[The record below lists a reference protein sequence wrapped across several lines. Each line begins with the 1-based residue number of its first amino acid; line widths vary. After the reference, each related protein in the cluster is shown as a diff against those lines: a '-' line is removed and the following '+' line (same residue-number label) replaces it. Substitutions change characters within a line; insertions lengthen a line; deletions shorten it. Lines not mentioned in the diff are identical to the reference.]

1 MVTSLP
7 GDESG
12 KLVYLHTIAFF
23 FRLELMLAPK
33 QHSKV
38 VATYKKFFLRM
49 REGEEKEEPN

>member
-23 FRLELMLAPK
+23 FRLELMRAPK

-38 VATYKKFFLRM
+38 VATYKKFF
-49 REGEEKEEPN
+49 